1 MQTKRHDFTLYLF
14 LRSDESAALMRMR
27 RTLEGALKCAFRDL
41 RLELLTP
48 AHKSRL
54 LKTPQ
59 TLQKTPTLHT
69 KAIKNQTA
77 TQKSTHRHPPLAT
90 AVEETKPN
98 QTKNKKEK
106 KAKARK
112 KKSAWKVK
120 MEKTI
125 TWRELHGC
133 WYRERWRRRERREA
147 AAPAPGAVQVK
158 REQQTSPPLN
168 FRVSQNATKP

>member
-1 MQTKRHDFTLYLF
+1 
-14 LRSDESAALMRMR
+14 MR

-54 LKTPQ
+54 LKAPQ
-59 TLQKTPTLHT
+59 TLQKTPKLHA

-77 TQKSTHRHPPLAT
+77 IQKTTQRHPPLAT

-98 QTKNKKEK
+98 QTKNKKEQ

-112 KKSAWKVK
+112 QK
-120 MEKTI
+120 
-125 TWRELHGC
+125 
-133 WYRERWRRRERREA
+133 
-147 AAPAPGAVQVK
+147 
-158 REQQTSPPLN
+158 
-168 FRVSQNATKP
+168 NA

>member
-1 MQTKRHDFTLYLF
+1 
-14 LRSDESAALMRMR
+14 MR

-54 LKTPQ
+54 LKNPQ

-77 TQKSTHRHPPLAT
+77 TQKTTHRHPPLAT

-98 QTKNKKEK
+98 QKKTKKKK
-106 KAKARK
+106 KQKRGRK
-112 KKSAWKVK
+112 KV
-120 MEKTI
+120 
-125 TWRELHGC
+125 L
-133 WYRERWRRRERREA
+133 ER
-147 AAPAPGAVQVK
+147 
-158 REQQTSPPLN
+158 
-168 FRVSQNATKP
+168 